1 MHKEYQQK
9 QRFEANIEDHAQS
22 RKSTVNPYSSDD
34 LILELDQIQA
44 PKPLTTNPHF
54 ITVFKTNSIQRNDR
68 EASSEDLKQQKSS
81 HTTHISSLDQNSIN
95 NSEHNSLDE
104 SDEEIEHNTI
114 AENSIRHIPFLPLPT
129 YPPEVYVNSEVIE
142 FDFRPIGNFPLTTS
156 RPVTGTASASL
167 QKNSA
172 LVIKSTL
179 ELASEHSS
187 NETKQ
192 RSIENNLDDKNFSE
206 TAFKPTK
213 SDYAIQKR
221 QFPSKVKALSI
232 KIISP

>member
-1 MHKEYQQK
+1 M
-9 QRFEANIEDHAQS
+9 
-22 RKSTVNPYSSDD
+22 
-34 LILELDQIQA
+34 LD
-44 PKPLTTNPHF
+44 K
-54 ITVFKTNSIQRNDR
+54 
-68 EASSEDLKQQKSS
+68 
-81 HTTHISSLDQNSIN
+81 
-95 NSEHNSLDE
+95 

-129 YPPEVYVNSEVIE
+129 YPPEVYINSEVIE
-142 FDFRPIGNFPLTTS
+142 FDFSPIGIPLTTS
-156 RPVTGTASASL
+156 RPVTGTASDSL

-192 RSIENNLDDKNFSE
+192 RSIENNFYDENFSE

-213 SDYAIQKR
+213 SDYVIQGR
-221 QFPSKVKALSI
+221 QFPSKVKALST
-232 KIISP
+232 KVIS